1 MASETF
7 LVQTIQRAGSGGT
20 QRIKDHIKELKGE
33 ILIEIRGGTSMI
45 ISIDSQYR
53 ELLAELPLV
62 SFVGGVQIQPPEVKR
77 IQVPRAS

>member
-7 LVQTIQRAGSGGT
+7 LVQLNQRVGSHGIKQIQD
-20 QRIKDHIKELKGE
+20 QIKELKGE

-45 ISIDSQYR
+45 IGVDSQYR
-53 ELLAELPLV
+53 ELLAGLPLV

-77 IQVPRAS
+77 IQVPRAK